1 MRFGIMFEHG
11 EIVLIP
17 VPFSNLT
24 SVKRRPVL
32 VLSNNAYNKSSI
44 DMIVVA
50 ITSNLS
56 QKGMQISNDDL
67 ENGILPKISVIKVDK
82 IYTLEQGI
90 AIKKIGKLK
99 NKTLIDVFNNF
110 VELIKL

>member
-1 MRFGIMFEHG
+1 MFEHG

-17 VPFSNLT
+17 VPFSNLA

-56 QKGMQISNDDL
+56 QKGIQISSDDL
-67 ENGILPKISVIKVDK
+67 ENGILPKTSVIKVDK
-82 IYTLEQGI
+82 IYTLEQSI
-90 AIKKIGKLK
+90 AIKKISKLK
-99 NKTLIDVFNNF
+99 NKILTEVFNNF
-110 VELIKL
+110 IELIKL